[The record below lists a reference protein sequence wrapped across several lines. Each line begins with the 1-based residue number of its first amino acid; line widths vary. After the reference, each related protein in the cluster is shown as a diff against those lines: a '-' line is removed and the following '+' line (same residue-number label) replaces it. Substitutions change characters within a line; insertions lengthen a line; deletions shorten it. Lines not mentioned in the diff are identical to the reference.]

1 MLLVKTKLGSSSI
14 HGTGVFAAEFI
25 PQGTRVWEL
34 TPHFDFKV
42 SREEIERLAEP
53 MRLQMLMYS
62 YTERTTGLCV
72 VCTDNA
78 RHENHANEPNTQEIH
93 VADSI
98 PFSVATRDIQAGEE
112 ITCDYRTF
120 DAAWKE
126 KLGSE
131 WPDLPETQSHSTS
144 AAPSSGPDPRLTH
157 GKERA
162 RSKFVTCSTGE
173 GLSD

>member
-1 MLLVKTKLGSSSI
+1 MLLVKTKLGPSSI

-34 TPHFDFKV
+34 TPRFDFKV
-42 SREEIERLAEP
+42 SREEIDRLAEP

-62 YTERTTGLCV
+62 YTEYTTGLCV

-78 RHENHANEPNTQEIH
+78 RHENHENEPNTQEVH
-93 VADSI
+93 FSDSM
-98 PFSVATRDIQAGEE
+98 PFSIATRDIQVGEE

-126 KLGSE
+126 KLGPE
-131 WPDLPETQSHSTS
+131 WPELPKKQPHSTG
-144 AAPSSGPDPRLTH
+144 AMHRPAPVLDPRRAKTAH
-157 GKERA
+157 GN
-162 RSKFVTCSTGE
+162 
-173 GLSD
+173 